1 VKDITDRDAKT
12 PSRWLIAIMG
22 TMLQL
27 CLGTVYA
34 WSFFQKP
41 LVTAYGWTNA
51 EAAWAFSLAICFLG
65 FSAAWGG
72 VNLPKFGPRKLAL
85 AGGALYAS
93 GNLLA
98 GLALHMKSLPMLY
111 LGFGVVGGIGLGLAY
126 VTPVA
131 TAAKWFPDRK
141 GLVTGMVVMGFGLGA
156 LFMSKVIAPCLMSTT
171 GGDLVAVFVVIGLIM
186 LALAL
191 PAACFMRDPPEGY
204 QPAAW
209 TPAQAK
215 YSDQGNV
222 DGIAASDCL
231 LSSRFAMMW
240 LLFFFNI
247 TAGIMFIGFQSPML
261 QDLLKPLHPDW
272 SAAALAASG
281 ATLIAVSSIFNGV
294 GRFFWGG
301 VSDRIGRIQAFR
313 WIFGSQVL
321 AFLALMNVGDPLLFS
336 ILVCYVLLC
345 YGGGF
350 GAMPSFVL
358 DVYGARLMPVV
369 YGSILTAWSMGG
381 IAGPQIVAFVK
392 DNVAAG
398 KQATCIFGIASA
410 LLALGLLISLRLGA
424 SRLVGGRG

>member
-1 VKDITDRDAKT
+1 MKEISGRDAKT

-22 TMLQL
+22 TMLQV

-41 LVTAYGWTNA
+41 LAGAYGWTNA

-65 FSAAWGG
+65 FAAAWGG
-72 VNLPKFGPRKLAL
+72 VYLPKFGPRRLAL

-93 GNLLA
+93 GNMLA

-156 LFMSKVIAPCLMSTT
+156 LFMSKLIAPCLMSAT
-171 GGDLVAVFVVIGLIM
+171 GGDLVMVFFAIGALM
-186 LALAL
+186 FALAL
-191 PAACFMRDPPEGY
+191 PAACFMRNPPAGY
-204 QPAAW
+204 LPAGW
-209 TPAQAK
+209 TPAQSGAP
-215 YSDQGNV
+215 DEAQGP
-222 DGIAASDCL
+222 GLAASDCL

-261 QDLLKPLHPDW
+261 QDLLKPMHPDW
-272 SAAALAASG
+272 SAAALAAAG
-281 ATLIAVSSIFNGV
+281 ATLIAVSSIFNGL
-294 GRFFWGG
+294 GRLFWGG
-301 VSDRIGRIQAFR
+301 VSDRIGRIQSFR
-313 WIFGSQVL
+313 WILASQAL
-321 AFLALMNVGDPLLFS
+321 AFVVLMNIGDPLLFS
-336 ILVCYVLLC
+336 VLVCYVLLC

-358 DVYGARLMPVV
+358 EVYGARLMPVV

-392 DNVAAG
+392 DKVPAG
-398 KQATCIFGIASA
+398 RQGACIFGVASA
-410 LLALGLLISLRLGA
+410 LLALGFLISLDMGN
-424 SRLVGGRG
+424 SRFSGKKS